1 MLALLDRYEF
11 LVEYKGGYRQ
21 FRAKTI
27 VVTSINHPDSMYA
40 NTGECRNQLA
50 RRLTSVTDVFQKS
63 GVILYPPTKV
73 VRRGR
78 AVKPS
83 ARMPYSPF
91 PGPPARGGSLGAVFF
106 VGAPLHIGLASS
118 SRRLCVARRGTKN
131 TRGSPSAWRTLIT
144 CWPRSASPLG
154 LDYAVEKTELYVQF
168 QGDLYI
174 AREYATGNNV
184 NSTNNPFPAKSWVG
198 CEIRLKIRC

>member
-1 MLALLDRYEF
+1 MFSE
-11 LVEYKGGYRQ
+11 VGG
-21 FRAKTI
+21 
-27 VVTSINHPDSMYA
+27 
-40 NTGECRNQLA
+40 NT
-50 RRLTSVTDVFQKS
+50 K
-63 GVILYPPTKV
+63 PPTKV

-78 AVKPS
+78 AVVLGLACLIRS
-83 ARMPYSPF
+83 F
-91 PGPPARGGSLGAVFF
+91 PGPASTGRFAFWGPCF
-106 VGAPLHIGLASS
+106 VGGPPTSAWLLPVAASVSPAGAP
-118 SRRLCVARRGTKN
+118 KN